1 MRNIAVET
9 EIQNIDHYFSL
20 PDNTV
25 VFVRDLLHQ
34 APILVKEAKETKNLI
49 IYGGK
54 AKKKSTKNRWIYQFT
69 VGKSSPKTMRISFSN
84 GVILT
89 DYSLFDKRPDATA
102 EEMLELAKYIMDI
115 TDDNPPI
122 TGCNIIQHMLKSPK
136 INKGSKEADLEENGL
151 ILAFTKVLWMLEE
164 DHYISIATAMRGGA
178 NSILDNKDKTFAY
191 ETHIDF
197 HQLYAHEMITN
208 RFPATWTN
216 SIKIE
221 YREKATIAPTG
232 SLCIYEIAGGR
243 ARLKK
248 DGYPLIS
255 SGDDGFK
262 MFGDDGEW
270 HDIASE
276 LLAITQPDMEI
287 LQENYDI
294 ENLVISAR
302 IEYLCSFDGNRA
314 FGKVVKELY
323 KLRSSPIKSIKS
335 FGKLMGEYLAG
346 YFERS
351 TMSDGVWDKDYT
363 NNNTNYNESVII
375 NNPIIGAFITAY
387 GRRDLNRLLH
397 MFKKEH
403 VIGYDTDCAF
413 INLPVHEVER
423 LYPQVVS
430 RFGPGIGELHFDGLF
445 SDVVHKASKS
455 YTGYD
460 LENKEFFSKVSG
472 KSKSGYTWYWDK
484 QERLYKLKGDKD
496 TDENR

>member
-1 MRNIAVET
+1 MVIT
-9 EIQNIDHYFSL
+9 QTQIQNLDYYFSL
-20 PDNTV
+20 PSNTF

-34 APILVKEAKETKNLI
+34 APILVKEAKATKGLT

-54 AKKKSTKNRWIYQFT
+54 AKRKSSKNKWLYQFT
-69 VGKSSPKTMRISFSN
+69 IGKSSPKTMRISLSN
-84 GVILT
+84 GVVLI
-89 DYSLFDKRPDATA
+89 DYSLFDKRPNATV
-102 EEMLELAKYIMDI
+102 EEMSRLADYIMDI
-115 TDDNPPI
+115 TDNNPPI
-122 TGCNIIQHMLKSPK
+122 TGCGIIQAMMTSPT
-136 INKGSKEADLEENGL
+136 INKGTSESQLMDNRL
-151 ILAFTKVLWMLEE
+151 ILSYQKMLWQKEE
-164 DHYISIATAMRGGA
+164 DNYLSLVSAMRGGA
-178 NSILDNKDKTFAY
+178 NSILNNKDKVFEY

-197 HQLYAHEMITN
+197 HQLYAHEMMTN
-208 RFPATWTN
+208 RFPATWTG
-216 SIKIE
+216 SIKVDYE
-221 YREKATIAPTG
+221 DKATIAGPG
-232 SLCIYEIAGGR
+232 SLCIYELAGGK

-255 SGDDGFK
+255 SGGDGFK

-270 HDIASE
+270 HDIAGE

-287 LQENYDI
+287 LLENYDI
-294 ENLVISAR
+294 KDLRISLR
-302 IEYLCSFDGNRA
+302 IQYTSSFDGNQA